1 MLYFLNILANLSEDA
16 KALKYVTPFGYTDS
30 AYIVSN
36 TAIAVKYLLP
46 GIAIGLVAVGV
57 AFWKYT
63 KKDIT

>member
-1 MLYFLNILANLSEDA
+1 M
-16 KALKYVTPFGYTDS
+16 LKYVTPFGYTDS
-30 AYIVSN
+30 AYIISN

-46 GIAIGLVAVGV
+46 GIAIGIVAVAV